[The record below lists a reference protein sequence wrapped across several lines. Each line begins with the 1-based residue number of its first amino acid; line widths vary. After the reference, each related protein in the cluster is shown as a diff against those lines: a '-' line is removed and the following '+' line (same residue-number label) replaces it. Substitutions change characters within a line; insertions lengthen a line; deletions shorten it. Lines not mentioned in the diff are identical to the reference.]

1 MLGRKERG
9 NEIAKAYGG
18 KVKLHRE
25 AEGGEVKGGEEVS
38 IKYGLLMFSQQIY
51 LTVHFSFSF

>member
-18 KVKLHRE
+18 KVKLERLKVE
-25 AEGGEVKGGEEVS
+25 RLKVERK
-38 IKYGLLMFSQQIY
+38 
-51 LTVHFSFSF
+51 